1 MRYLSTK
8 EIIKINAKVILRHSP
23 GEMIGVKDANA
34 LDMAVKQPSQAVFNQ
49 ELYPE
54 IYEKAAILAINL
66 AKKHPFH
73 NGNKRTALV
82 AMLLFLQLNNC
93 PVAFSRQEAVDFII
107 MITTSSL
114 DFDSLKSKITSYL
127 RLFLWLIIQNS
138 FFIKIWKIW
147 INFEIIDLKGIQKS
161 E

>member
-8 EIIKINAKVILRHSP
+8 EIIKINAKVILRYSP

-34 LDMAVKQPSQAVFNQ
+34 LDMAVI
-49 ELYPE
+49 YPE
-54 IYEKAAILAINL
+54 VYEKAAILAINL

-93 PVAFSRQEAVDFII
+93 SVAFSRQEAVDFII

-114 DFDSLKSKITSYL
+114 DFDSLKSKITNYL
-127 RLFLWLIIQNS
+127 RQTA
-138 FFIKIWKIW
+138 IK
-147 INFEIIDLKGIQKS
+147 
-161 E
+161 

>member
-107 MITTSSL
+107 
-114 DFDSLKSKITSYL
+114 LK
-127 RLFLWLIIQNS
+127 
-138 FFIKIWKIW
+138 
-147 INFEIIDLKGIQKS
+147 
-161 E
+161 